1 MTRLLLRFAISGG
14 LATAVHASLFV
25 GLIEWFS
32 LRPIIAA
39 AVAFSIALL
48 VSYGMNYHWTFS
60 VSGPHR
66 VMLPRFVVVAIL
78 GLFLNLG
85 ITYTVVDVLG
95 YWYGYA
101 LLLVVMFVPLMTFVL
116 SKLWVFVTKEQTLK
130 ENN

>member
-1 MTRLLLRFAISGG
+1 MIKVLMRFAISGG
-14 LATAVHASLFV
+14 LATAIHSILFV

-32 LRPIIAA
+32 MRPLFAA
-39 AVAFSIALL
+39 GVAFSVALL

-66 VMLPRFVVVAIL
+66 VMLPRFVAVAIL
-78 GLFLNLG
+78 GLCLNLG

-101 LLLVVMFVPLMTFVL
+101 LLLVVTFVPLMTFVL
-116 SKLWVFVTKEQTLK
+116 SKFWVFSAEEQML
-130 ENN
+130 E

>member
-1 MTRLLLRFAISGG
+1 MTKLLLRFAISGG

-25 GLIEWFS
+25 SLIEWFS
-32 LRPIIAA
+32 MRPFIAA
-39 AVAFSIALL
+39 GVAFSVALL

-66 VMLPRFVVVAIL
+66 VMLPRFVAVAVL

-85 ITYTVVDVLG
+85 ITYTMVDVLG

-101 LLLVVMFVPLMTFVL
+101 LLLVVMLVPLMTFVL
-116 SKLWVFVTKEQTLK
+116 SKLWVFNTQDKVSNIQA
-130 ENN
+130 